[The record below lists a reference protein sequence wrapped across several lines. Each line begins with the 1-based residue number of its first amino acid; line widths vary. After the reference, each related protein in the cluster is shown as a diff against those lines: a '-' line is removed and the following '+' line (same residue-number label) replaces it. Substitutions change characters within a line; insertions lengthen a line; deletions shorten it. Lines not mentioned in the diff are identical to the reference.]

1 LPQQKQPREGNSSA
15 IREKKK
21 SVNEEAIKSLI
32 LLVILI
38 CLIIMVKSN
47 EIKAV
52 FTAVIPNK
60 VF

>member
-52 FTAVIPNK
+52 FTGVIPNK